1 MKCIV
6 MAIAGVVFL
15 GMTVQAQDFPP
26 QHPIVPKF
34 GGIYD
39 IPEVQET
46 PDTTLTYQI
55 VIDVTQGAEEP
66 GQLNPA
72 LNNIARMLNLHGLGG
87 VAKEKLDVV
96 AVIHSLATPTVL
108 SNEAYHE
115 KFGCDN
121 PNDELIRA
129 LSKAGV
135 SLYVCGQS
143 LLARDFYP
151 RNKSGAG
158 SLPLHPD
165 ITVSVSALTIQTEY
179 QLKGYAL
186 LKF

>member
-1 MKCIV
+1 MKYIV
-6 MAIAGVVFL
+6 MVIAGVVL
-15 GMTVQAQDFPP
+15 SGVVAQAQDFPP

-39 IPEVQET
+39 IPDVRKT

-55 VIDVTQGAEEP
+55 VIDVTQGAESHD
-66 GQLNPA
+66 QLNPS

-87 VAKEKLDVV
+87 VSKDQLKVV

-108 SNEAYHE
+108 SKEAYNE

-121 PNDELIRA
+121 PNDELIQA
-129 LSKAGV
+129 LNKSGV

-143 LLARDFYP
+143 LLARGFYP
-151 RNKSGAG
+151 Q
-158 SLPLHPD
+158 PLHPD

>member
-1 MKCIV
+1 MIRFTFTFAFV
-6 MAIAGVVFL
+6 AVFRVL
-15 GMTVQAQDFPP
+15 LAQEFPP
-26 QHPIVPKF
+26 QYPIVPKF
-34 GGIYD
+34 GGIYA
-39 IPEVQET
+39 IPEVKKN
-46 PDTTLTYQI
+46 PDTTLTYRI
-55 VIDVTQGAEEP
+55 VIDVTQGAEKSDEI
-66 GQLNPA
+66 NPS

-87 VAKEKLDVV
+87 VPQERMEVV

-108 SNEAYHE
+108 ANEAYQE

-121 PNDELIRA
+121 PNDKLIQA

-135 SLYVCGQS
+135 SLFVCGQS

-151 RNKSGAG
+151 Q
-158 SLPLHPD
+158 PLHPN
-165 ITVSVSALTIQTEY
+165 ITVSISALTIQTEY

>member
-1 MKCIV
+1 MKYIII
-6 MAIAGVVFL
+6 AIAGFVLSGVV
-15 GMTVQAQDFPP
+15 VQAQDFPP
-26 QHPIVPKF
+26 QHPIVPTF

-39 IPEVQET
+39 IPEVLKK

-55 VIDVTQGAEEP
+55 VIDVTQGAEEYD
-66 GQLNPA
+66 QLNPA

-87 VAKEKLDVV
+87 VPKDKLEVV

-108 SNEAYHE
+108 SNEAYNE

-121 PNDELIRA
+121 PNDKLIRA
-129 LSKAGV
+129 LSEAGV

-151 RNKSGAG
+151 Q
-158 SLPLHPD
+158 PLHPD
-165 ITVSVSALTIQTEY
+165 ITVSISALTVQTEY